1 LNLQNSSN
9 VRSHRVSTPRGSLGS
24 LRSTPR
30 SLHARQL
37 ALARVLEA
45 EPEPLLPVFSILP
58 LPLVLS
64 LSLARHG
71 RRELEFGRRR
81 SPTSERFAA
90 QQPPPL
96 PSPCLAT
103 SRAHARPS
111 YWPPEQ
117 RRRLAARLHATGVCG
132 QGATAHLWTSRGHT
146 RVRTT
151 PLAIPRHST
160 ADDEQPP
167 AATASSDDLP
177 VQNPVKDLLQ
187 KFDESQ
193 GSNCEVSDSDE

>member
-1 LNLQNSSN
+1 MNLQNSSN

-37 ALARVLEA
+37 ALARVFEA

-96 PSPCLAT
+96 PSPCLAP

-132 QGATAHLWTSRGHT
+132 QGATAHLWPSRGHT

-160 ADDEQPP
+160 VADE
-167 AATASSDDLP
+167 
-177 VQNPVKDLLQ
+177 
-187 KFDESQ
+187 
-193 GSNCEVSDSDE
+193 

>member
-1 LNLQNSSN
+1 MR
-9 VRSHRVSTPRGSLGS
+9 RSHP
-24 LRSTPR
+24 
-30 SLHARQL
+30 H
-37 ALARVLEA
+37 
-45 EPEPLLPVFSILP
+45 
-58 LPLVLS
+58 
-64 LSLARHG
+64 HG
-71 RRELEFGRRR
+71 RRASYLSATCRLAPCSSITERQKLPSPPSLASPTHCPPLALPHTNAENGHGRCELEFGRRR

-96 PSPCLAT
+96 PSPCLAP

-177 VQNPVKDLLQ
+177 CCDLRPGAL
-187 KFDESQ
+187 
-193 GSNCEVSDSDE
+193 GSNLTK

>member
-1 LNLQNSSN
+1 MNLQNSSN

-96 PSPCLAT
+96 PSPCLSP

-146 RVRTT
+146 RGAHDSPGHST
-151 PLAIPRHST
+151 PLHRRRRAASGRNSKLRR
-160 ADDEQPP
+160 PP
-167 AATASSDDLP
+167 CSKSR
-177 VQNPVKDLLQ
+177 
-187 KFDESQ
+187 Q
-193 GSNCEVSDSDE
+193 GPPTKIRRKSGF